1 MTTTHFDYGTR
12 LNKDTAVDR
21 IASGTAV
28 AAFTFVAADK
38 TGIHYTAFLIAEKGK
53 FRMEA
58 VTDDEGHAEYIAA
71 NVPVRRGISLGAA
84 LSDVIKELNLPQQKD

>member
-12 LNKDTAVDR
+12 LNKDSSIDR

-28 AAFTFVAADK
+28 AAFTFTPENAI
-38 TGIHYTAFLIAEKGK
+38 GIHYTAFLIAEKGK

-58 VTDDEGHAEYIAA
+58 VTDDAAYPEYIAA
-71 NVPVRRGISLGAA
+71 KVPVRRGTDLGTA
-84 LSDVIKELNLPQQKD
+84 LSDVVKELNLPQQKD